1 MSEYVSY
8 GYTVRCMVWSNST
21 VLQRSIYMGC
31 DEHLYRYK
39 VEDDTYVYIGSVASN
54 ENIKRLWINGDN
66 LYGAAWADP
75 SATSKI
81 VTVRVISYNGTNFIS
96 SNTISGVFTGEY
108 CLRDARYVQSSMYVD
123 FPGTVHD
130 GYLKCTVI
138 GKINS
143 DNDGG
148 QDIRDGES
156 LLLPFSQYLRT
167 DSIGYFEG
175 IWDSTGVT
183 ATTYLTSINPY
194 GSWNESIDI
203 RDAHNAGYHSLL
215 QIPRYPDDPPD
226 YFTAIFSLGQY
237 GCVEFINNFRSNGG
251 IFYATISVVSQEDQI
266 TYRCYDLNSNLS
278 QAIIG
283 MSDYSDVNSYPINP
297 TCCTM
302 SLDSDVVYF
311 GGMAWYTGDT
321 VSRSYLTKVS
331 DLETLT
337 GYATSLGGGT
347 IIYDADNHPFGTWC
361 VGKAAYNTTDGSSCT
376 VLAYVNGGELT
387 TSALS
392 GGGDNTWQFAD
403 AYRIGEEPTITTLY
417 QSTSDAANVYRTFLD
432 MKYANYSVG
441 RLFVTYLN
449 RDNLGKGNF
458 GGFGV
463 HSAQVSYDY
472 FSDIKEFFSVPT
484 GLVVDN
490 KEKDGY
496 YTLGSGSVYQFD
508 RSTNLHI
515 LADSGNPFVDG
526 ESYQSSNLCVIPLD
540 DINVVDTDRTR
551 TEDIIFGVSAPFFPN
566 ETQAENI
573 MGKYYLWKLDNYI
586 SDRVELAD
594 FEGMNVWGALTQLAQ
609 LAPNYT
615 MGFDLDDEGSFF
627 LTSKTNS
634 TYTTTL
640 TVSSDP
646 DDKNLISID
655 KDRGLDEIFNY
666 VAIVPTA
673 AMIQNAD
680 KQLYL
685 SPRTE
690 DETKIAVKVG
700 DILVDIVEKYAIYSK
715 SICIREG
722 NISVAHSDV
731 KNCAIFK
738 FQTVEREIE
747 AVVVGDV
754 AAGGLTITVASTF
767 RGGESTTKLDEN
779 GATVNNYIKEA
790 INLNDYFTFI
800 NPDTLAET
808 NCRITNI
815 SDTSITIATAPG
827 FAVASGTVVVITH
840 PFYDGTDSKVWSS
853 EGVTTVV
860 PTGGGSAVDT
870 IYVTDTRDLSANC
883 IIGVHS
889 DSTITYVRVLPDDFG
904 VYYAAKAGYTLKLT
918 GDTVTCG
925 DGTVISAYYSPSKT
939 VDSDYDYFEIGGS
952 GVSLRINPA
961 ANTSNVNFKSGDRI
975 TIKTEGM
982 KLENLEQA
990 KQIALD
996 SSSIATYGRIEYT
1009 GINNKFLSRA
1019 LAKQYVKL
1027 ILNDYKNPKYILTVE
1042 TLLSPTLAFRD
1053 TNGLIRIKI
1062 FDKKLFPKYSEVIA
1076 YPRSITHNLRAGT
1089 TSLVVRDNDAY

>member
-39 VEDDTYVYIGSVASN
+39 VEDDTYVYIGSVASD
-54 ENIKRLWINGDN
+54 ENIKRLWIDGDN
-66 LYGAAWADP
+66 LYGAAWEDP
-75 SATSKI
+75 SATVKT
-81 VTVRVISYNGTNFIS
+81 VTARIISYDGTDFTS
-96 SNTISGVFTGEY
+96 TNTISTVFTGEY
-108 CLRDARYVQSSMYVD
+108 CYR
-123 FPGTVHD
+123 
-130 GYLKCTVI
+130 
-138 GKINS
+138 
-143 DNDGG
+143 DGG
-148 QDIRDGES
+148 QNAYHVGGSPLTYNYCQNIGRMKTNTDFVVEATNRSGEN
-156 LLLPFSQYLRT
+156 LLIPFSQYIDMVHASGQDDT
-167 DSIGYFEG
+167 YHYSVEC
-175 IWDSTGVT
+175 TGLT
-183 ATTYLTSINPY
+183 ATSASIHFTDD
-194 GSWNESIDI
+194 SLSTAIVST
-203 RDAHNAGYHSLL
+203 HSTGYHSVAKHTGA
-215 QIPRYPDDPPD
+215 PSETYPNGSTCYDFDLR
-226 YFTAIFSLGQY
+226 FSLGQY
-237 GCVEFINNFRSNGG
+237 GFMELVTGMSPLAIVFTSLTES
-251 IFYATISVVSQEDQI
+251 SEEDQI
-266 TYRCYDLNSNLS
+266 SYKLYNIGSDTVGNISLSSVATMNNYKINSVPVQS
-278 QAIIG
+278 
-283 MSDYSDVNSYPINP
+283 
-297 TCCTM
+297 TCCTVYE
-302 SLDSDVVYF
+302 DDIYF
-311 GGMAWYTGDT
+311 GGVCWYDGISETAN
-321 VSRSYLTKVS
+321 SRSYIIKVS
-331 DLETLT
+331 NLNNLGTG
-337 GYATSLGGGT
+337 GYAS
-347 IIYDADNHPFGTWC
+347 
-361 VGKAAYNTTDGSSCT
+361 V
-376 VLAYVNGGELT
+376 
-387 TSALS
+387 
-392 GGGDNTWQFAD
+392 
-403 AYRIGEEPTITTLY
+403 TTLY
-417 QSTSDAANVYRTFLD
+417 QSTGDTTNVYRTFLD

-690 DETKIAVKVG
+690 DEKKIAVKVG